1 MKFGHFSD
9 TAREYVITT
18 PRTPL
23 PWINYLGSEAF
34 FSLVSHTAGGYSFY
48 RDAKLRRITRYRYNN
63 VPADSNGRYYYI
75 KDGDTV
81 WNPGWQP
88 TQTELDSYECRHGLG
103 YSIITGK
110 KNSLTAKLELFVPVG
125 DNCEIDRL
133 VLTNESDAPKSFTVF
148 SYLEFCLWNA
158 VDDSTNFQ
166 RNFSTGEVEVE
177 GSAIYHKTEYR
188 ERRNHYALFTVNTPI
203 DGFDTSRD
211 AFLGAWRSNANPEVV
226 ENGRCTNSVA
236 HGWAPVGVH
245 QVNVTLQPGESRS
258 LIFVLGYIENPE
270 DEKWAAPGVI
280 NKTRA
285 KEMAARYATDAQV
298 DVALAKLHDH
308 WNNLLSTYSVKSG
321 DEKLDRMVNIWNQYQ
336 CMVTFNMSRSASYY
350 ESGTGRGMGFRDSC
364 QDLLGFVH
372 LIPARARER
381 ILDIAAT
388 QFPDGSAY
396 HQYQPLTKKGN
407 MDIGSGFNDDPL
419 WLIAAVYAYLG
430 ETGDYSILD
439 ETVDFDNDHSL
450 AQPLL
455 EHLRRSFGYLRTH
468 KGPHGLPLIGRAD
481 WNDCLNLN
489 CFSKEPGE
497 SFQTTGPSEGPVAE
511 SVFIAGMYVKYG
523 NQFAE
528 ILDSTGHTDEAAAV
542 RAEVAEMEHTVLTAG
557 WDGRWFRRAY
567 DAYGHVVGGEVC
579 GEGKIFIEPQGMC
592 VMAGI
597 GVNTGEAVTA
607 LQSVKEKLDTKYGIV
622 LLQPAYTKYHL
633 ELGEISSYPP
643 GYKENAGIFCH
654 NNPWVSCAETVVGHG
669 DRTFEIY
676 KKTCPAYI
684 EDISEIHRTEPYV
697 YSQMVAGRDAATLGE
712 AKNSWLTVRLLPQS
726 SSPQWAAAFSVR
738 SLYTGVLLH
747 EPENSPTLL
756 RAQQNKGVFF
766 VCSLSGMVIPRAFF
780 CIDRKHDHQR
790 AEGISW
796 VGNLNGVCI
805 GPIPKLLGD
814 MRHGMPA
821 GGKDVIVPFPKAALN
836 TPAIAVDMVAGPEKR
851 QLSAQAPHIII
862 LTCVE
867 LKLGHPC
874 KYLFFDAANRAARR
888 IKDSQAMPPGKLTLD
903 HKQGIPIFIVNII
916 AVEPGEHPLLEKHL
930 HCVTSLHL
938 PAQYLLPASHLLAL
952 CLL

>member
-1 MKFGHFSD
+1 MKFGHFD
-9 TAREYVITT
+9 DDAREYVITT

-48 RDAKLRRITRYRYNN
+48 KDAKLRRITRYRYNN

-75 KDGDTV
+75 KEGSTI

-88 TQTELDSYECRHGLG
+88 TQTELDFYECRHGLG

-110 KNSLTAKLELFVPVG
+110 KNRLAARLELFVPVG

-148 SYLEFCLWNA
+148 SYVEFYLWNA

-177 GSAIYHKTEYR
+177 GSTIYHKTEYR
-188 ERRNHYALFTVNTPI
+188 ERRDHYALYTVNAPV

-226 ENGRCTNSVA
+226 EKGACTNSHA

-245 QVNVTLQPGESRS
+245 QINVTLNPGESRS
-258 LIFVLGYIENPE
+258 LIYILGYIENPQE
-270 DEKWAAPGVI
+270 EKWTAPGVI

-285 KEMAARYATDAQV
+285 HELMARYATDAQV
-298 DVALAKLHDH
+298 DEALAKLHAH
-308 WNNLLSTYSVKSG
+308 WNNLLSTYMVRSS

-407 MDIGSGFNDDPL
+407 MDVGSGFNDDPL

-430 ETGDYSILD
+430 ETGDMSILD
-439 ETVDFDNDHSL
+439 EQVDFDNDHTL

-455 EHLRRSFGYLRTH
+455 EHLRRSFGYLTTH

-489 CFSKEPGE
+489 CFSDTPGE

-523 NQFAE
+523 NEFAE
-528 ILDSTGHTDEAAAV
+528 ILEATGHADEAAAV
-542 RAEVAEMEHTVLTAG
+542 RKEVAGMEHAALTAG
-557 WDGRWFRRAY
+557 WDGKWFRRAY
-567 DAYGHVVGGEVC
+567 DAYGHVVGGQEC
-579 GEGKIFIEPQGMC
+579 EEGQIFIEPQGMC

-597 GVNTGEAVTA
+597 GVDTGEAVTA
-607 LQSVKEKLDTKYGIV
+607 LQSVQTRLDTKYGIV

-669 DRTFEIY
+669 DRAFEIY

-697 YSQMVAGRDAATLGE
+697 YSQMVAGCDAATFGE
-712 AKNSWLTVRLLPQS
+712 AKNSWLTGT
-726 SSPQWAAAFSVR
+726 AAWTFVDVSQYI
-738 SLYTGVLLH
+738 LGIQ
-747 EPENSPTLL
+747 PTLAGLKIDPCLPHEMDGFTL
-756 RAQQNKGVFF
+756 RRVWRGATYEITVDNTAHAEKGVASMT
-766 VCSLSGMVIPRAFF
+766 VNGQPVPTNTLSPA
-780 CIDRKHDHQR
+780 
-790 AEGISW
+790 
-796 VGNLNGVCI
+796 
-805 GPIPKLLGD
+805 
-814 MRHGMPA
+814 PA
-821 GGKDVIVPFPKAALN
+821 GTTVQVKVVMG
-836 TPAIAVDMVAGPEKR
+836 
-851 QLSAQAPHIII
+851 
-862 LTCVE
+862 
-867 LKLGHPC
+867 
-874 KYLFFDAANRAARR
+874 
-888 IKDSQAMPPGKLTLD
+888 
-903 HKQGIPIFIVNII
+903 
-916 AVEPGEHPLLEKHL
+916 
-930 HCVTSLHL
+930 
-938 PAQYLLPASHLLAL
+938 
-952 CLL
+952 